1 MRAARCPGSER
12 GPRGRLLAP
21 RRYGP
26 PATWGQRPR
35 RAGQRAAPPEQ
46 PGRAGPR
53 APGRSRPHPHPP
65 RARTGFQTAAFPG
78 NRCTGRPQR
87 RRGARQGDRR
97 RGSGSRFSS
106 FRVGSLA
113 SSPPTS
119 AGPFPQESRP
129 PQMASAFIP
138 AFRARPRRPES
149 EGDLPQGR
157 RPLRPRSSPQL
168 PAAARGGPR
177 APRRPLRRRLGLRH
191 GEPPAPS
198 CSPSNLGCPASA
210 SSLGCGAALGAAR
223 TLPLPWLWDPH
234 PEFAAGPQTR

>member
-1 MRAARCPGSER
+1 MGLLLPG
-12 GPRGRLLAP
+12 GR
-21 RRYGP
+21 
-26 PATWGQRPR
+26 
-35 RAGQRAAPPEQ
+35 
-46 PGRAGPR
+46 GRAGRASAQLLQNSRGGRALTRLAGAAPTPTR
-53 APGRSRPHPHPP
+53 HVLGLASRRPPSLGTAAPGAHSGDAGRVRV
-65 RARTGFQTAAFPG
+65 TGF
-78 NRCTGRPQR
+78 
-87 RRGARQGDRR
+87 
-97 RGSGSRFSS
+97 GSRFSS